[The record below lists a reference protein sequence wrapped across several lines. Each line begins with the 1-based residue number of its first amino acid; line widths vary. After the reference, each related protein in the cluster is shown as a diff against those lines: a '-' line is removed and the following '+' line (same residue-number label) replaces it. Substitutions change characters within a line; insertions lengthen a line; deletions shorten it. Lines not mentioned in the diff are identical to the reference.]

1 MPKEPYLGPEIKSE
15 TLEAG
20 ALGGYGSPDGA
31 GGGGNDNK
39 SWLANWAHPSFGVC
53 CDG

>member
-1 MPKEPYLGPEIKSE
+1 MPKESYLKPEIKSE

-20 ALGGYGSPDGA
+20 AIGGYGSPEGA
-31 GGGGNDNK
+31 GGGGNNNK
-39 SWLANWAHPSFGVC
+39 SWLTNWANPSFGVC